1 MASVVSA
8 SSAGISSP
16 APSSPAGE
24 RTDTRR
30 QRLVAESGRD
40 SSMRT
45 VSPIF
50 ASLASSCAAN
60 LVEARVTRLYSRWR
74 VRRSTDT
81 TIVLS
86 ILSLT
91 TRPTLVFRC
100 PCTGVVAP
108 VVAIPAPLPGRA
120 SGGPLALHGGDPG
133 GLLAGRPRAL
143 QGEDP
148 GDLLAG
154 RRDLAV
160 VLQLAGREGEP
171 RLPEVLLGLLEPV
184 VQ

>member
-8 SSAGISSP
+8 SSAGVSSP
-16 APSSPAGE
+16 ARSSPARD

-30 QRLVAESGRD
+30 QRLVADSGRD
-40 SSMRT
+40 SSIST

-50 ASLASSCAAN
+50 ASLASSWAAN
-60 LVEARVTRLYSRWR
+60 FVEAFMTRLYSRWR
-74 VRRSTDT
+74 VSRSTDT

-91 TRPTLVFRC
+91 TRPTLVLRC

-108 VVAIPAPLPGRA
+108 AVGIPTLLLRRA
-120 SGGPLALHGGDPG
+120 RGGGPLALD
-133 GLLAGRPRAL
+133 
-143 QGEDP
+143 GEDP
-148 GDLLAG
+148 GDRPSR

-160 VLQLAGREGEP
+160 ILQLPGRQGEP
-171 RLPEVLLGLLEPV
+171 GLPEVLLGLLQAILELPV
-184 VQ
+184 GERSE

>member
-16 APSSPAGE
+16 ARSSPARE

-50 ASLASSCAAN
+50 ASFCSSWAAN
-60 LVEARVTRLYSRWR
+60 LVVARMTRLYRRWR

-81 TIVLS
+81 PIVLS

-91 TRPTLVFRC
+91 TRPTLVLRC
-100 PCTGVVAP
+100 PFTGVVAP
-108 VVAIPAPLPGRA
+108 AVGIPTLLLRRA
-120 SGGPLALHGGDPG
+120 RGGGPLALD
-133 GLLAGRPRAL
+133 
-143 QGEDP
+143 GEDP
-148 GDLLAG
+148 GDRPSR

-160 VLQLAGREGEP
+160 ILQLSRREG
-171 RLPEVLLGLLEPV
+171 
-184 VQ
+184 